1 MASGQRAAELPG
13 CIDFSTAHKFWMALL
28 TELARWWLH
37 RASSH
42 VGKANVTP
50 SGCYIL
56 QIEEKKALGTF
67 VSGENVP
74 CVFWTQTQGIV
85 QVGSFSQET
94 SPALVLP
101 DLRLSYHCDFCC
113 DRTCNPKGHVPAV
126 LHAETRCQFLGE
138 LAVEVGELGSGK
150 WRIRGIQLS
159 ILSRL
164 GWLEGAYSI
173 SVTHYIWSQFI
184 TCSCLYLWACCEGV
198 PGIPRLRGCTA
209 QASTCLLQPSCPCPK
224 KCTCRVLLRGQKVS
238 TQKQESFAF
247 LGEKESLPHCRAA
260 SSENSHSCW
269 LRGKEAMS
277 NYLSLLRAVLI

>member
-1 MASGQRAAELPG
+1 MYLVCFEPRLRALYRWGVSLKKLP
-13 CIDFSTAHKFWMALL
+13 LL
-28 TELARWWLH
+28 LFCH
-37 RASSH
+37 
-42 VGKANVTP
+42 
-50 SGCYIL
+50 
-56 QIEEKKALGTF
+56 
-67 VSGENVP
+67 
-74 CVFWTQTQGIV
+74 
-85 QVGSFSQET
+85 
-94 SPALVLP
+94 
-101 DLRLSYHCDFCC
+101 LRLSYHCDFCC

-138 LAVEVGELGSGK
+138 LAVEVGKLGSGK

-173 SVTHYIWSQFI
+173 SVTHYIQSQFI

-198 PGIPRLRGCTA
+198 PGIPRLCGCNT

-247 LGEKESLPHCRAA
+247 LGESLPHCRAA

-269 LRGKEAMS
+269 LRGKEAVS